1 MSEQEMEVMKNTLG
15 VVKSIAHSDME
26 QEKEDTQEV
35 NEQKEVEKDEEDAIS
50 ADINKSDI
58 GIDFNL
64 FLDQDE
70 VEDEVLPLETK
81 SHISRSSI
89 RSKASSAQISQLES
103 KISKEREE
111 RLKMQKEID
120 EMKRI
125 NQQLVE
131 QLKSK

>member
-35 NEQKEVEKDEEDAIS
+35 NEQKEGEKDEEDAIS